1 MKVSTFIDFANIS
14 NQFVDLW
21 YYNEDGDLCRLCSMM
36 VWELL
41 KLPYADCTFDKLFAV
56 IPESIYEAD
65 HINIVIREKY
75 PMDLKK
81 ASGGCIVDTTGVQ
94 TVLT

>member
-14 NQFVDLW
+14 NQIVDLW
-21 YYNEDGDLCRLCSMM
+21 FTGEDGDLHRLCSMM
-36 VWELL
+36 EWELL
-41 KLPYADCTFDKLFAV
+41 KLPYADCTFDKLFAS

-75 PMDLKK
+75 PVNPKD
-81 ASGGCIVDTTGVQ
+81 AVGCIVDTTGVE
-94 TVLT
+94 TSLT

>member
-14 NQFVDLW
+14 NQIVDLW
-21 YYNEDGDLCRLCSMM
+21 SYNEDGELCRLCSMM
-36 VWELL
+36 EWELL

-65 HINIVIREKY
+65 HINIAVKEKY
-75 PMDLKK
+75 IMSQKDKE
-81 ASGGCIVDTTGVQ
+81 GYCYE
-94 TVLT
+94 

>member
-14 NQFVDLW
+14 NQIVDLW
-21 YYNEDGDLCRLCSMM
+21 FTGEDGDLHRLCSMM
-36 VWELL
+36 EWQLL

-81 ASGGCIVDTTGVQ
+81 ASGGCIVDTCGVE
-94 TVLT
+94 TSLK

>member
-14 NQFVDLW
+14 NQIVDLW
-21 YYNEDGDLCRLCSMM
+21 SYNEDGELCRLCSMM
-36 VWELL
+36 EWELL

-65 HINIVIREKY
+65 HINIAVKEKY
-75 PMDLKK
+75 TMNRKDKE
-81 ASGGCIVDTTGVQ
+81 GYWNE
-94 TVLT
+94 

>member
-14 NQFVDLW
+14 NQIVDLW
-21 YYNEDGDLCRLCSMM
+21 FTGEDGELYRLCSMM
-36 VWELL
+36 EWELL

-65 HINIVIREKY
+65 HINIAVKEKY
-75 PMDLKK
+75 KR
-81 ASGGCIVDTTGVQ
+81 
-94 TVLT
+94 

>member
-1 MKVSTFIDFANIS
+1 MKVSTFIEFANIS
-14 NQFVDLW
+14 NQIVDLW
-21 YYNEDGDLCRLCSMM
+21 SYNEEGELCRLCSMM
-36 VWELL
+36 EWELL
-41 KLPYADCTFDKLFAV
+41 KLPYADCTFDKLFAA

-75 PMDLKK
+75 PVNPKY
-81 ASGGCIVDTTGVQ
+81 AAGCIVDTRGVD

>member
-14 NQFVDLW
+14 NQIVDLW
-21 YYNEDGDLCRLCSMM
+21 FIGEDRELYRLCSMM
-36 VWELL
+36 EWELL

-65 HINIVIREKY
+65 HINIVIRERY
-75 PMDLKK
+75 PMDLKN
-81 ASGGCIVDTTGVQ
+81 ATAGCIVDTHCVETAP
-94 TVLT
+94 T